1 MTIPSQLQ
9 ANLFFSE
16 KRACFAERG
25 VNVAKFL
32 DWLLLALIVVVSVLS
47 PLIVLEFVSGRY

>member
-1 MTIPSQLQ
+1 M
-9 ANLFFSE
+9 FFE
-16 KRACFAERG
+16 KKKSRLTERG
-25 VNVAKFL
+25 VCVAKFL

>member
-1 MTIPSQLQ
+1 MTIPSQSRVT
-9 ANLFFSE
+9 LFFE
-16 KRACFAERG
+16 KKKSRLTGRG
-25 VNVAKFL
+25 VCVAKFL

>member
-1 MTIPSQLQ
+1 
-9 ANLFFSE
+9 
-16 KRACFAERG
+16 
-25 VNVAKFL
+25 VHVAKFL